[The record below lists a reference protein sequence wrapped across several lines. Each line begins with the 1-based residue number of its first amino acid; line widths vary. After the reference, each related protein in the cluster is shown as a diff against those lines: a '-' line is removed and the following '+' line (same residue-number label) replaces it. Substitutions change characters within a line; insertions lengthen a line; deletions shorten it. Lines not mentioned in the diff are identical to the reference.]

1 MTGDKSMKSITIT
14 VVSGKTGAWDILIK
28 PCTTT
33 ADILKALKLPD
44 YVLVPLSNPDKPF
57 SKKEL
62 LYPKL
67 SDGDDICAINSMTYY
82 LYF

>member
-1 MTGDKSMKSITIT
+1 MKSITIT

-28 PCTTT
+28 PGTTT

-44 YVLVPLSNPDKPF
+44 YVLVPLSNPDRVF
-57 SKKEL
+57 SKKDD

-67 SDGDDICAINSMTYY
+67 SECEDLCAINSTAYY